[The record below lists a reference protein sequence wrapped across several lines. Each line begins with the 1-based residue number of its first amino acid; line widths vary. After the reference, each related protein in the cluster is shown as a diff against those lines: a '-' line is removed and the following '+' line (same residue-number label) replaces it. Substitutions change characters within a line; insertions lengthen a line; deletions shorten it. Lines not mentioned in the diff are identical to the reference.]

1 MIRIDISKT
10 LAKPLGAHIRP
21 ATSTTAEFSWR
32 AELAI
37 IGTERCVVAQEI
49 FTGYVL
55 VLCNLSAD
63 DFNSFPALFSDRLFR
78 ETLALCKQAKLYEK
92 QELTR
97 KLAQIVAPQ
106 QVQLDPEPI
115 EDGKILKVIENL
127 ERRYLLEGQD
137 LPRSGRQ
144 AFEFGLKFNNRKSS
158 SDKPLKLNP
167 AQRMA
172 NLCLNLI
179 AELPDDSP
187 IMPEILSEEANIVR
201 VDFARNRK

>member
-1 MIRIDISKT
+1 M
-10 LAKPLGAHIRP
+10 
-21 ATSTTAEFSWR
+21 
-32 AELAI
+32 
-37 IGTERCVVAQEI
+37 
-49 FTGYVL
+49 
-55 VLCNLSAD
+55 LCNLSAD
-63 DFNSFPALFSDRLFR
+63 DFISFPGLFSDRLFR
-78 ETLALCKQAKLYEK
+78 EALALCKQAKLYEK

-97 KLAQIVAPQ
+97 KLAKIVTPQ

-115 EDGKILKVIENL
+115 EDGKILKVIESL

-137 LPRSGRQ
+137 LPSSGRQ

-158 SDKPLKLNP
+158 SDKPMKLNP

-179 AELPDDSP
+179 AELPDESP

-201 VDFARNRK
+201 VDFGRNRK